1 MESVAGLTPW
11 RSAAAQVL
19 VSNLNSPELE
29 PDDLHHLQRV
39 LRLRVGQEVCATNGA
54 GGWRS
59 CAFSASH
66 ALEALG
72 ETHQELAPEY
82 PVTVGFAVVKG
93 ERPELIVQKLTEL
106 GVDRIWPFM
115 AQRSVVRWDE
125 EKTAKQLERLRRVAR
140 ESCAQSR
147 RLWLPEVGFALDGAA
162 AGGAA
167 AARAAEGGAAVGGS
181 GVGGSGVGGSAGDST
196 PPGRAERLASFE
208 QVRKSGAV
216 LANMGGSALKR
227 ADRIVL
233 VGPEGGWD
241 SAESEGASCVTLGEH
256 VLRAE
261 TAAITAGVLLTALRA
276 GIAREN
282 MR

>member
-1 MESVAGLTPW
+1 MESLAGLTPW

-19 VSNLNSPELE
+19 VSDLDSPELE

-39 LRLRVGQEVCATNGA
+39 LRLRAGQEVCATNGA

-59 CAFSASH
+59 CAFSASQE
-66 ALEALG
+66 LEPLG
-72 ETHQELAPEY
+72 EKQQELAPEY

-147 RLWLPEVGFALDGAA
+147 RLWLPEVGFALGGAT
-162 AGGAA
+162 AGGAPA
-167 AARAAEGGAAVGGS
+167 
-181 GVGGSGVGGSAGDST
+181 DST

-208 QVRKSGAV
+208 QVRNSGAV

-241 SAESEGASCVTLGEH
+241 SAESEGASCVSLGEH

-276 GIAREN
+276 GIATEN
-282 MR
+282 LR

>member
-19 VSNLNSPELE
+19 VSDLDSPELE

-39 LRLRVGQEVCATNGA
+39 LRLRVGQEVCATDGA

-66 ALEALG
+66 ELEALG

-147 RLWLPEVGFALDGAA
+147 RLWLPEVGFA
-162 AGGAA
+162 
-167 AARAAEGGAAVGGS
+167 V
-181 GVGGSGVGGSAGDST
+181 DST
-196 PPGRAERLASFE
+196 RPGRAERLASFE
-208 QVRKSGAV
+208 QVRNSGAV

-241 SAESEGASCVTLGEH
+241 SAESEGATCVSLGEH

-276 GIAREN
+276 GIATEN
-282 MR
+282 LR

>member
-1 MESVAGLTPW
+1 MESAAGLTPW

-19 VSNLNSPELE
+19 VSDLDSPELE

-66 ALEALG
+66 ELEALG
-72 ETHQELAPEY
+72 ETHQELPPEY

-125 EKTAKQLERLRRVAR
+125 EKTVKQLERLRRVAR

-147 RLWLPEVGFALDGAA
+147 RLWLPEVG
-162 AGGAA
+162 
-167 AARAAEGGAAVGGS
+167 AAVGGAAS
-181 GVGGSGVGGSAGDST
+181 GGSAAATGVAGGGAAVGGSAGDST
-196 PPGRAERLASFE
+196 RPGRAERLASFE
-208 QVRKSGAV
+208 QVRNSGAV

-241 SAESEGASCVTLGEH
+241 SAESQGATCVSLGEH

-276 GIAREN
+276 GIASEN
-282 MR
+282 LR

>member
-1 MESVAGLTPW
+1 
-11 RSAAAQVL
+11 
-19 VSNLNSPELE
+19 VSDLDSPELE

-39 LRLRVGQEVCATNGA
+39 LRLRVGQEVCATDGS

-66 ALEALG
+66 ELEALG
-72 ETHQELAPEY
+72 ETHQELPPEY

-125 EKTAKQLERLRRVAR
+125 EKTVKQLERLRRVAR

-147 RLWLPEVGFALDGAA
+147 RLWLPEVGFA
-162 AGGAA
+162 
-167 AARAAEGGAAVGGS
+167 S
-181 GVGGSGVGGSAGDST
+181 DSI

-208 QVRKSGAV
+208 QVRNSGAV
-216 LANMGGSALKR
+216 LANMGGSAMKR

-241 SAESEGASCVTLGEH
+241 SAESEGATCVTLGEH

-276 GIAREN
+276 GIATEN
-282 MR
+282 LR

>member
-1 MESVAGLTPW
+1 VESLTGLTPW

-19 VSNLNSPELE
+19 VSNLDSPELE

-39 LRLRVGQEVCATNGA
+39 LRLRAGEEVCATDGT

-59 CAFSASH
+59 CAFLASRE
-66 ALEALG
+66 LEALG
-72 ETHQELAPEY
+72 EPHQELPPEY

-147 RLWLPEVGFALDGAA
+147 RLWLPEVGFASGGAGVDGAA

-167 AARAAEGGAAVGGS
+167 A
-181 GVGGSGVGGSAGDST
+181 DST
-196 PPGRAERLASFE
+196 PPGRAQRLASFE
-208 QVRKSGAV
+208 QVRNSGAV

-227 ADRIVL
+227 ADRVVL

-241 SAESEGASCVTLGEH
+241 SAESEGANCVSLGEH

-276 GIAREN
+276 GIASEN
-282 MR
+282 LR

>member
-19 VSNLNSPELE
+19 VSNLDSPELE

-39 LRLRVGQEVCATNGA
+39 LRLRAGEEVCATNGA

-66 ALEALG
+66 ELEALG
-72 ETHQELAPEY
+72 EMHQELPPEY

-125 EKTAKQLERLRRVAR
+125 EKTVKQLERLRRVSR

-147 RLWLPEVGFALDGAA
+147 RLWLPEVGFAA
-162 AGGAA
+162 
-167 AARAAEGGAAVGGS
+167 
-181 GVGGSGVGGSAGDST
+181 DST
-196 PPGRAERLASFE
+196 RPGRAERLASFE
-208 QVRKSGAV
+208 QVRNSGAV

-241 SAESEGASCVTLGEH
+241 LAESEGATCVSLGEH

-276 GIAREN
+276 GIATEN
-282 MR
+282 LR

>member
-19 VSNLNSPELE
+19 VSNLDSPELE

-39 LRLRVGQEVCATNGA
+39 LRLRVGQEVCATDGA

-66 ALEALG
+66 ELEALG

-125 EKTAKQLERLRRVAR
+125 EKTVKQLERLRRVAR

-147 RLWLPEVGFALDGAA
+147 RLWLPEVGFAP
-162 AGGAA
+162 
-167 AARAAEGGAAVGGS
+167 
-181 GVGGSGVGGSAGDST
+181 DST
-196 PPGRAERLASFE
+196 RPGRAERLASFE
-208 QVRKSGAV
+208 QVRNSGAV

-241 SAESEGASCVTLGEH
+241 SGEAEGASCVTLGEH

-276 GIAREN
+276 GIATEN
-282 MR
+282 LR

>member
-1 MESVAGLTPW
+1 MESLAGLTPW

-19 VSNLNSPELE
+19 VSDLDSPELE
-29 PDDLHHLQRV
+29 PNDLHHLQRV
-39 LRLRVGQEVCATNGA
+39 LRLRAGEEVCATNGK

-59 CAFSASH
+59 CAFSASQE
-66 ALEALG
+66 LEALG
-72 ETHQELAPEY
+72 EKQQELAPEY

-125 EKTAKQLERLRRVAR
+125 EKTVKQLERLRRVAR

-147 RLWLPEVGFALDGAA
+147 RLWLPEVGFAP
-162 AGGAA
+162 
-167 AARAAEGGAAVGGS
+167 
-181 GVGGSGVGGSAGDST
+181 DST
-196 PPGRAERLASFE
+196 LPGHAERLASFG
-208 QVRKSGAV
+208 QVRNSGAV

-241 SAESEGASCVTLGEH
+241 LAESEGAACVTLGEH

-276 GIAREN
+276 GIATEN
-282 MR
+282 LR

>member
-19 VSNLNSPELE
+19 VSNLDSPELE

-39 LRLRVGQEVCATNGA
+39 LRLRVGQEVCATDGA

-66 ALEALG
+66 ELEALG
-72 ETHQELAPEY
+72 EMHQELPPEY

-125 EKTAKQLERLRRVAR
+125 EKTVKQL
-140 ESCAQSR
+140 
-147 RLWLPEVGFALDGAA
+147 
-162 AGGAA
+162 
-167 AARAAEGGAAVGGS
+167 
-181 GVGGSGVGGSAGDST
+181 
-196 PPGRAERLASFE
+196 
-208 QVRKSGAV
+208 
-216 LANMGGSALKR
+216 
-227 ADRIVL
+227 
-233 VGPEGGWD
+233 
-241 SAESEGASCVTLGEH
+241 
-256 VLRAE
+256 
-261 TAAITAGVLLTALRA
+261 
-276 GIAREN
+276 
-282 MR
+282 

>member
-19 VSNLNSPELE
+19 VSNLDSPELE

-39 LRLRVGQEVCATNGA
+39 LRLRVGQEVCATDGA

-66 ALEALG
+66 ELEALG

-125 EKTAKQLERLRRVAR
+125 EKTVKQLERLRRVAR

-147 RLWLPEVGFALDGAA
+147 RLWLPEVGAAVGGFALDGAA
-162 AGGAA
+162 
-167 AARAAEGGAAVGGS
+167 VGGS
-181 GVGGSGVGGSAGDST
+181 AVGGSAGDST
-196 PPGRAERLASFE
+196 RPGRAERLASFE
-208 QVRKSGAV
+208 QVRNSGAV

-241 SAESEGASCVTLGEH
+241 SGEAEGASCVTLGEH

-276 GIAREN
+276 GIATEN
-282 MR
+282 LR